1 MIAPTSQQIPDN
13 KDDNQSV
20 LQLPKD
26 STEFIAFNEVFQQ
39 HLNGLYV
46 IRYSDEL
53 STPLKHGEWQ
63 EYYYYPAGHCT
74 CLGPEPG
81 HPDGHDFGGQV
92 IESVFWCDKR
102 RCPVRPIVNLGYQ
115 SGYSNPRGMA
125 HLVITKTGIAGCLNA
140 ESRVPS
146 GKLLAIFV
154 CKARDVYDIDSDT
167 SVVHNNSNLIPVY
180 MAVVRA

>member
-1 MIAPTSQQIPDN
+1 PADMIAPTSQQIPDN

-92 IESVFWCDKR
+92 IESVLWCDKR

-115 SGYSNPRGMA
+115 SGYS
-125 HLVITKTGIAGCLNA
+125 K
-140 ESRVPS
+140 SRVPS